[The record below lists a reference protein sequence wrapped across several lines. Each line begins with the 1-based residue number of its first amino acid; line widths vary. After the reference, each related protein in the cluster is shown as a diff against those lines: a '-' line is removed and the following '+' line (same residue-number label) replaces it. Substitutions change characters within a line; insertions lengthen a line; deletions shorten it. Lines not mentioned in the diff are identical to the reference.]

1 MYAGHDLLDEIHVL
15 CAGEEDGVATGM
27 TLINQLSNLPSLSP
41 LISTPVPSVGS
52 VVPNI
57 SLIMGTPSGPR
68 EESAQGTPEVAKDV
82 EISADSEQ

>member
-1 MYAGHDLLDEIHVL
+1 MPA
-15 CAGEEDGVATGM
+15 GM
-27 TLINQLSNLPSLSP
+27 TLINQLSSLPSLSP

-57 SLIMGTPSGPR
+57 NLNLMMATQSGAR
-68 EESAQGTPEVAKDV
+68 DESAQGTPEVAKDV

>member
-1 MYAGHDLLDEIHVL
+1 MDDVL
-15 CAGEEDGVATGM
+15 CAGEEDGMATGM

-57 SLIMGTPSGPR
+57 SLIMGTPSGAR